1 MEKEGI
7 ERETNYRREMVKE
20 KLAMRRWEERY
31 ELCDSILEAEGFRV
45 SDK

>member
-20 KLAMRRWEERY
+20 KLAMRR
-31 ELCDSILEAEGFRV
+31 
-45 SDK
+45 